1 VLGKTGSASREAE
14 KGAVVERQAEQYEGR
29 GASKRTT
36 GVAVDGAWTGE
47 RAIIVGGL
55 LVGVVLGMAGN
66 IPQEGWL
73 QTLLYAVSSIGLV
86 VASALFVLREAHR
99 GGEFVPAG
107 FAIFTFAEIIVW
119 VGGGPTGPG
128 GEAPF
133 AAAVLFYVPAL
144 LLISLP
150 PRFPFWARAAGAL
163 AAVPFGI
170 HAIVFLLGGN
180 PSEGPQIAGYLLL
193 SVAAIGWAVDVV
205 RSTRHANGGRGG
217 EVSAKEEQRAE
228 TL

>member
-1 VLGKTGSASREAE
+1 MFVISETDRPQERSRKEAI
-14 KGAVVERQAEQYEGR
+14 VERQADQYQAGEE
-29 GASKRTT
+29 SMTT
-36 GVAVDGAWTGE
+36 TSVAADGGGWTSE
-47 RAIIVGGL
+47 RMTIAGGL
-55 LVGVVLGMAGN
+55 LIGVVLGMVGN

-86 VASALFVLREAHR
+86 VASALFVLREARR

-107 FAIFTFAEIIVW
+107 FAIFTIAEIIVW

-133 AAAVLFYVPAL
+133 AAAALFYVPAL
-144 LLISLP
+144 LLISVP

-170 HAIVFLLGGN
+170 HAMVYLVGGN
-180 PSEGPQIAGYLLL
+180 PAEILQIVGYLLL
-193 SVAAIGWAVDVV
+193 SVAVIGWAVDVV
-205 RSTRHANGGRGG
+205 RSTRAADGSR
-217 EVSAKEEQRAE
+217 VR
-228 TL
+228 